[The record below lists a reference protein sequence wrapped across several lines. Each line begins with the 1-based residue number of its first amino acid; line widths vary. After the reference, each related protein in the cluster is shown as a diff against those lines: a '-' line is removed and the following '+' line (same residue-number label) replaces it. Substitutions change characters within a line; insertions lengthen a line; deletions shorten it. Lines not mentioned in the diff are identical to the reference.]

1 MSDIFGL
8 FNKWGVILL
17 YLLKYCFPGD
27 FSWNLSYSR
36 SCIAISIIS
45 LSRQHKCTLY
55 LFLLPGC
62 ISFDLEIYRYL
73 LSRSDLHRYRYMMLF
88 HLCLIVKCQVRWSR
102 NLSFDICNWY
112 THSVVI
118 YICIYYTI
126 PSTVKLWMSVILTCV
141 LSCSCR
147 WMPGPLIWVFIL
159 GLMKDW
165 CTVNWTG
172 LSYHWITW

>member
-1 MSDIFGL
+1 MWDIFGL

-36 SCIAISIIS
+36 STYSYLHYFSIKTIDNINV
-45 LSRQHKCTLY
+45 LY

-73 LSRSDLHRYRYMMLF
+73 LSRSDIHRYRYANRSTGIIGYITRMLF

-102 NLSFDICNWY
+102 NLSFDICNVTDIHILSRY
-112 THSVVI
+112 TYVS
-118 YICIYYTI
+118 TI
-126 PSTVKLWMSVILTCV
+126 LYHRLLCYVMNECHTDLCPIL
-141 LSCSCR
+141 
-147 WMPGPLIWVFIL
+147 
-159 GLMKDW
+159 LM
-165 CTVNWTG
+165 
-172 LSYHWITW
+172 